1 MAQNLQLSDEVYDD
15 LKKLAEARN
24 VTPEE
29 WVEAKVL
36 EERPKDLEE
45 RPLSQL
51 LEGLIGAIDSSEEP
65 LGGHPRT
72 KLSDLIAAK
81 LEKQGIKR
89 PA

>member
-29 WVEAKVL
+29 WVAAKVL

-45 RPLSQL
+45 RPLSEL

-65 LGGHPRT
+65 LRGHPRT
-72 KLSDLIAAK
+72 RLGDLIAAK
-81 LEKQGIKR
+81 LERQGIKR
-89 PA
+89 PS